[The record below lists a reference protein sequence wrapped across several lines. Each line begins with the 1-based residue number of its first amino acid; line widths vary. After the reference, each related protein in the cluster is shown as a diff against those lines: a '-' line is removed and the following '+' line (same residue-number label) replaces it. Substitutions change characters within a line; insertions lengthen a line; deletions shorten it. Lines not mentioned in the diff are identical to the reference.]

1 MQFSFFR
8 NYAILSISQTLRA
21 ACCFHIQILVFGSAA
36 FGVASSRQPPGSL
49 LAGINRKKQVN
60 TLNEISLHTNID
72 TGITSVSNDFID
84 HYLPR
89 ANGEYV
95 KLYLY
100 LLRMVSAG
108 RDISLGEIAD
118 TLEHTEKDIHRAL
131 SYWKKEGLL
140 QLSFLEDGSLSGICF
155 LEFRQPV
162 SAPPVLSEAAAALE
176 PVPPKKT
183 PLSADRMAELSS
195 QDDIRQLI
203 FIASQYIGKPLSPTE
218 ISNILYFYDT
228 LHFSTD
234 LIEYLIEYCVSKGS
248 KSSHYMEKVAFEW
261 SKEGIRTVAE
271 AKQSTN
277 LYNRN
282 YYKILNAFGIK
293 GRGPAKPEIEC
304 MDRWLNTWHFTLDII
319 LEACGRT
326 ISQTQR
332 PNFQYADKIL
342 EEWNRANVRHLSD
355 IRALDAEHMKKKK
368 TAASKPRAA
377 SDNKFNNFQQRDYD
391 FEELEKQLLNS

>member
-1 MQFSFFR
+1 M
-8 NYAILSISQTLRA
+8 
-21 ACCFHIQILVFGSAA
+21 
-36 FGVASSRQPPGSL
+36 
-49 LAGINRKKQVN
+49 N
-60 TLNEISLHTNID
+60 TLSEISLHTNIN
-72 TGITSVSNDFID
+72 TGITNVPNDFID

-108 RDISLGEIAD
+108 KNISLGEIAD
-118 TLEHTEKDIHRAL
+118 TLEYTEKDIHRAL
-131 SYWKKEGLL
+131 AYWKKERVL
-140 QLSFLEDGSLSGICF
+140 QLSFHEDGSLSGICF
-155 LEFRQPV
+155 EDFHTYL
-162 SAPPVLSEAAAALE
+162 PPQAAETAAAQE
-176 PVPPKKT
+176 PVMPEKT
-183 PLSADRMAELSS
+183 ALSADRMAELSS
-195 QDDIRQLI
+195 QKDIQQVL

-261 SKEGIRTVAE
+261 AKEGIRTVHE

-293 GRGPAKPEIEC
+293 GRGPARTEIEC

-319 LEACGRT
+319 MEACGRT

-342 EEWNRANVRHLSD
+342 EEWHKANVRHLSD
-355 IRALDAEHMKKKK
+355 IKELDAKHLKKKK
-368 TAASKPRAA
+368 SAAPKPNAASN
-377 SDNKFNNFQQRDYD
+377 NKFNNFQQRDYD

>member
-1 MQFSFFR
+1 M
-8 NYAILSISQTLRA
+8 
-21 ACCFHIQILVFGSAA
+21 
-36 FGVASSRQPPGSL
+36 
-49 LAGINRKKQVN
+49 N
-60 TLNEISLHTNID
+60 TLSNISLHTNIQ
-72 TGITSVSNDFID
+72 TGITSVPNDFID

-108 RDISLGEIAD
+108 KNISLGEIAD

-131 SYWKKEGLL
+131 TYWKKEGVLKL
-140 QLSFLEDGSLSGICF
+140 AFHEDGSLSGICF
-155 LEFRQPV
+155 EDFRTKTPAQ
-162 SAPPVLSEAAAALE
+162 AAIAETAAAQE
-176 PVPPKKT
+176 PAIPEKT
-183 PLSADRMAELSS
+183 ALSADRTAELSA
-195 QDDIRQLI
+195 QEDIQQLI

-261 SKEGIRTVAE
+261 AKAGIRTVSE

-293 GRGPAKPEIEC
+293 GRGPAKPEIDC

-319 LEACGRT
+319 MEACGRT

-342 EEWNRANVRHLSD
+342 EEWHKANVHHLSD
-355 IRALDAEHMKKKK
+355 IKELDAKYLKKKK
-368 TAASKPRAA
+368 TAAPKAKAA
-377 SDNKFNNFQQRDYD
+377 SNNKFNNFQQRDYD
-391 FEELEKQLLNS
+391 FDELEKQLLNS

>member
-1 MQFSFFR
+1 M
-8 NYAILSISQTLRA
+8 NILS
-21 ACCFHIQILVFGSAA
+21 
-36 FGVASSRQPPGSL
+36 
-49 LAGINRKKQVN
+49 
-60 TLNEISLHTNID
+60 EISLHTNIH
-72 TGITSVSNDFID
+72 TGITSVPNDFID

-108 RDISLGEIAD
+108 KNISLGEIAD

-131 SYWKKEGLL
+131 SYWKKEGIL
-140 QLSFLEDGSLSGICF
+140 QLTFHADGSLAGIDFEDCRIKASTQ
-155 LEFRQPV
+155 E
-162 SAPPVLSEAAAALE
+162 AMAETAAAQE
-176 PVPPKKT
+176 PAVPEKT
-183 PLSADRMAELSS
+183 ELSADRMAELSA
-195 QDDIRQLI
+195 QDDIQQLI
-203 FIASQYIGKPLSPTE
+203 FIASKYIGKPLSPTE

-248 KSSHYMEKVAFEW
+248 KSSHYMEKVAFAW
-261 SKEGIRTVAE
+261 AKEGIRTVAE

-304 MDRWLNTWHFTLDII
+304 MERWLNSWHFTLDII
-319 LEACGRT
+319 MEACGRT

-342 EEWNRANVRHLSD
+342 AEWHKANVRHLSD
-355 IRALDAEHMKKKK
+355 VKALDAEHLKKKK
-368 TAASKPRAA
+368 TAAPKPKAA

>member
-1 MQFSFFR
+1 MS
-8 NYAILSISQTLRA
+8 
-21 ACCFHIQILVFGSAA
+21 
-36 FGVASSRQPPGSL
+36 
-49 LAGINRKKQVN
+49 
-60 TLNEISLHTNID
+60 EISLHTNID
-72 TGITSVSNDFID
+72 TGITSVPNEFID
-84 HYLPR
+84 HYLPQ

-108 RDISLGEIAD
+108 RNISLGEIAD

-140 QLSFLEDGSLSGICF
+140 QLSFLADGSLSGICF
-155 LEFRQPV
+155 LDFHKETALPEEL
-162 SAPPVLSEAAAALE
+162 AETAAAQE
-176 PVPPKKT
+176 PDVPKKSA
-183 PLSADRMAELSS
+183 LSADRTAQLSS
-195 QDDIRQLI
+195 REDIQQLI

-261 SKEGIRTVAE
+261 AKEGIRTVAE

-304 MDRWLNTWHFTLDII
+304 MNRWLNTWHFTLDII
-319 LEACGRT
+319 MEACGRT
-326 ISQTQR
+326 ITQTQR

-342 EEWNRANVRHLSD
+342 AEWHKANVRHLSD
-355 IRALDAEHMKKKK
+355 VKALDAEHLKKKK
-368 TAASKPRAA
+368 TAAPKPKAA

>member
-1 MQFSFFR
+1 M
-8 NYAILSISQTLRA
+8 
-21 ACCFHIQILVFGSAA
+21 
-36 FGVASSRQPPGSL
+36 
-49 LAGINRKKQVN
+49 N
-60 TLNEISLHTNID
+60 TLSEISLHTDID
-72 TGITSVSNDFID
+72 TGITCVPNDFID
-84 HYLPR
+84 YYLPR

-108 RDISLGEIAD
+108 RDVSLGEIAD

-140 QLSFLEDGSLSGICF
+140 RLSYREDGSLSGICF
-155 LEFRQPV
+155 ADFQKEKNL
-162 SAPPVLSEAAAALE
+162 SAELSEAAAAQE
-176 PVPPKKT
+176 PDVPKKAA
-183 PLSADRMAELSS
+183 LSADRMTELSG
-195 QDDIRQLI
+195 QEDIRQLL

-261 SKEGIRTVAE
+261 EKEGIRTVAE

-293 GRGPAKPEIEC
+293 GRGPARPETEC

-319 LEACGRT
+319 LEACART

-342 EEWNRANVRHLSD
+342 GEWHKANVRHLSD
-355 IRALDAEHMKKKK
+355 VRALDEAHLKKKK
-368 TAASKPRAA
+368 NASPKPKAASN
-377 SDNKFNNFQQRDYD
+377 NKFNNFQQRDYD

>member
-1 MQFSFFR
+1 M
-8 NYAILSISQTLRA
+8 
-21 ACCFHIQILVFGSAA
+21 
-36 FGVASSRQPPGSL
+36 
-49 LAGINRKKQVN
+49 N
-60 TLNEISLHTNID
+60 TLSEISLHTDID
-72 TGITSVSNDFID
+72 TGITSIPNDFID

-108 RDISLGEIAD
+108 KNISLGEIAD
-118 TLEHTEKDIHRAL
+118 ALEHTEKDIHRAL

-140 QLSFLEDGSLSGICF
+140 QLDFHEDGSLSGIRF
-155 LEFRQPV
+155 TDFRLKAPV
-162 SAPPVLSEAAAALE
+162 QEEMAEAAAAQE
-176 PVPPKKT
+176 TAVPKKSG
-183 PLSADRMAELSS
+183 LSADRMAALSS
-195 QDDIRQLI
+195 QEDIQQLL
-203 FIASQYIGKPLSPTE
+203 FIASKYIGKPLSPTE

-261 SKEGIRTVAE
+261 AKEGIRTVAE
-271 AKQSTN
+271 AKQNTN

-282 YYKILNAFGIK
+282 YYKIMNSFGIK

-319 LEACGRT
+319 MEACGRT

-342 EEWNRANVRHLSD
+342 SEWHKANIRHLSD
-355 IRALDAEHMKKKK
+355 VKALDAEHLKKKK
-368 TAASKPRAA
+368 NAAPKPKAASN
-377 SDNKFNNFQQRDYD
+377 NKFNNFQQRDYD
-391 FEELEKQLLNS
+391 FDELNKQIFNI